1 MAIVNKGFPGTV
13 NATEYAKSWHL
24 GGADGCDGTG
34 WLTTQGTGRQAS
46 TASGDAFASGIL
58 STNSAPILTAIPT
71 PVAGQWFLIV
81 RRIDWAGSGTVSVAA
96 VAHTTTTTTVPTS
109 PPGTYPT
116 INTAPGSMYDHK
128 LAWAWA
134 RNTDTTMAF
143 FDLRKNPLPTRLDGY
158 DVNIATLLSA
168 TATLNAGAGRGTGAN
183 FPAANPAAL
192 DAISTAVIGD
202 IAQVTLPG
210 TGVDPI
216 LFRAVA
222 GSGSGIDWRVD
233 GAIYAGTKANLD
245 TATTTL
251 TGITDIIF
259 RVGDQAYA
267 ADTAITYRW
276 SGSTWRAW
284 SSDWA
289 SFTPILT
296 NIAQGTGGDATN
308 TATWKYEN
316 GRVRQRGTIILG
328 NTGQSVSGSITVSL
342 ILTAAALKHSYQG
355 YAGLASFYDVS
366 ATTNYFAFACAA
378 AASVTAVQIL
388 SPGTN
393 GLRVGS
399 TSTVPFTWAAGD
411 AVSYDFVYDPA

>member
-81 RRIDWAGSGTVSVAA
+81 RRINWAGSGTVSVAA

-233 GAIYAGTKANLD
+233 GAIYADTKANLD

-276 SGSTWRAW
+276 SGSTWQAW
-284 SSDWA
+284 ECDWISWNTAPTNLTVGSGGSAAIVQRYKYINGRISFNAKYTLGTSGFSMGTNPTITLPFAVKMLPAANYPLVGGGQIYRSS
-289 SFTPILT
+289 
-296 NIAQGTGGDATN
+296 TN
-308 TATWKYEN
+308 TVPNLASGQIQTSTT
-316 GRVRQRGTIILG
+316 VRLNSVAAGVFGTI
-328 NTGQSVSGSITVSL
+328 
-342 ILTAAALKHSYQG
+342 TA
-355 YAGLASFYDVS
+355 
-366 ATTNYFAFACAA
+366 
-378 AASVTAVQIL
+378 TA
-388 SPGTN
+388 
-393 GLRVGS
+393 
-399 TSTVPFTWAAGD
+399 PFTWAAGD
-411 AVSYDFVYDPA
+411 IIEVDFWADMP